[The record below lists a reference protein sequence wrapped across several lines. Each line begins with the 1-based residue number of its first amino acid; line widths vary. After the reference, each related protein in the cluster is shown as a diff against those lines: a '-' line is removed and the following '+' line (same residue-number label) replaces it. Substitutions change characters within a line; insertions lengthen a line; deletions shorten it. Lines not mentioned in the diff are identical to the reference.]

1 MFFAIQNPEWIH
13 GFASEPLPIFDKND
27 DNFLLLLYFCVII
40 AFAMIL
46 LCCFITGISIDVS

>member
-1 MFFAIQNPEWIH
+1 MFFAIQIPVWIY

-27 DNFLLLLYFCVII
+27 NFLLLSYFCVII